1 MTEARKRLVTCFLV
15 VLVVFGVVF
24 SAAPNTAYAA
34 ESSLSFDKTSVLD
47 DLMASTVNGQPFH
60 RERTAFRCEG
70 LSV

>member
-34 ESSLSFDKTSVLD
+34 ESSLSFDKTRQVCW
-47 DLMASTVNGQPFH
+47 MI
-60 RERTAFRCEG
+60 
-70 LSV
+70 